1 MNAHRDGTKPPDGS
15 QTTRS
20 KKIYHRPVI
29 HVYGNIRA
37 ITTAVGLSGLADGG
51 VGMMMTRTSP

>member
-20 KKIYHRPVI
+20 KKIYRRPAI

-37 ITTAVGLSGLADGG
+37 ITNAVGKSGMADGG
-51 VGMMMTRTSP
+51 MGMMMTKTSP